1 VRVAVVGGG
10 GREHALAAA
19 LAASPQV
26 EQVFAVPGNPGTSLV
41 AANVAGIDPL
51 DGKALAA
58 WAGTERLDL
67 VVVGPEAP
75 LVAGVADVLAAEGH
89 LVFGPTAAAAT
100 IEGSKS
106 FAKQVMAA
114 AGVPTARSEAFTDP
128 ATATEAL
135 DDFGPPWVVKADGL
149 AAGKGVTVT
158 ADPAVASAAV
168 RAALVDRV
176 HGAAGAEILLEEY
189 LSGPEA
195 SVFAV
200 SDGRVVV
207 PLAPA
212 RDYKRVGDGD
222 RGPNTGGM
230 GAYSPLPDLADD
242 QVEQIRTA
250 VLEPVVAEL
259 ARRGTP
265 YRGLL
270 YAGLVLTADGPKVL
284 EFNCRFGDPETQAL
298 LPRLRGDLAGLLAA
312 AAAGDLAGTSV
323 RWDPRACVTVVLASG
338 GYPGPYR
345 SGLPVTGLEAAAATG
360 AHLYHAGT
368 ALDPAGQVVTAG
380 GRVLAVSAL
389 GDGLPAARA
398 LAYEAA
404 ALVRFDGAHHRRDIA
419 ATAG

>member
-1 VRVAVVGGG
+1 VRVAVIGGG

-89 LVFGPTAAAAT
+89 LAFGPTAAAAT

-114 AGVPTARSEAFTDP
+114 TGVPTARSEVFTDP
-128 ATATEAL
+128 IAATKAL

-168 RAALVDRV
+168 QAALVDRV

-389 GDGLPAARA
+389 GDRLPAARA

-404 ALVRFDGAHHRRDIA
+404 AQVRFDGAHHRRDIA

>member
-1 VRVAVVGGG
+1 
-10 GREHALAAA
+10 
-19 LAASPQV
+19 
-26 EQVFAVPGNPGTSLV
+26 V

-58 WAGTERLDL
+58 WAGSERVDL

-168 RAALVDRV
+168 QAALVDRV

-230 GAYSPLPDLADD
+230 GAYSPLPDLSDD

-270 YAGLVLTADGPKVL
+270 YAGLVLTADGPRVL

-389 GDGLPAARA
+389 GDRLPAARA

-404 ALVRFDGAHHRRDIA
+404 AQVRFDGAHHRRDIA

>member
-1 VRVAVVGGG
+1 VRVAVIGGG

-19 LAASPQV
+19 LTASPQV

-51 DGKALAA
+51 DGKTLAA

-75 LVAGVADVLAAEGH
+75 LVAGVADMLAAEGH

-100 IEGSKS
+100 IEGSKA

-114 AGVPTARSEAFTDP
+114 AGVPTARAEVFTDP
-128 ATATEAL
+128 AAATKAL

-158 ADPAVASAAV
+158 AEPAVASAAV
-168 RAALVDRV
+168 QAALVDRV

-200 SDGRVVV
+200 SDGSVVV

-404 ALVRFDGAHHRRDIA
+404 AQVRFDGAHHRRDIA

>member
-1 VRVAVVGGG
+1 
-10 GREHALAAA
+10 
-19 LAASPQV
+19 
-26 EQVFAVPGNPGTSLV
+26 
-41 AANVAGIDPL
+41 
-51 DGKALAA
+51 
-58 WAGTERLDL
+58 
-67 VVVGPEAP
+67 
-75 LVAGVADVLAAEGH
+75 
-89 LVFGPTAAAAT
+89 
-100 IEGSKS
+100 
-106 FAKQVMAA
+106 
-114 AGVPTARSEAFTDP
+114 
-128 ATATEAL
+128 
-135 DDFGPPWVVKADGL
+135 
-149 AAGKGVTVT
+149 
-158 ADPAVASAAV
+158 
-168 RAALVDRV
+168 
-176 HGAAGAEILLEEY
+176 AGAEILLEEY
-189 LSGPEA
+189 LAGPEA

-200 SDGRVVV
+200 SDGSVVV

-212 RDYKRVGDGD
+212 RDYKRIGDGD

-242 QVEQIRTA
+242 RVEQIRTA
-250 VLEPVVAEL
+250 VLDPVVAEL

-404 ALVRFDGAHHRRDIA
+404 ALVRFDGVHHRRDIA

>member
-1 VRVAVVGGG
+1 VRVAVIGGG

-19 LAASPQV
+19 LAASSQV

-58 WAGTERLDL
+58 WAGTRRLDL

-106 FAKQVMAA
+106 FAKRVMAA
-114 AGVPTARSEAFTDP
+114 AGVPTARSEVFTDP
-128 ATATEAL
+128 IAATKAL

-168 RAALVDRV
+168 QAALVDRV

-230 GAYSPLPDLADD
+230 GAYSPLPDLAEH

-270 YAGLVLTADGPKVL
+270 YAGLVLTGEGPKVL

-298 LPRLRGDLAGLLAA
+298 LPRLRGDLASLLAA

-323 RWDPRACVTVVLASG
+323 HWDPRACVTVVLASG

-389 GDGLPAARA
+389 GDGLPAARV

-419 ATAG
+419 ANAG